1 MGNLSYL
8 VSVFDLNTAG
18 KNIADA
24 AVMIK
29 QIAATAG
36 IAVVDQANALIA
48 AVIALAAGSVIY
60 IYRHRR
66 IKP

>member
-8 VSVFDLNTAG
+8 VSVFDLNTIG
-18 KNIADA
+18 KNITDT

-29 QIAATAG
+29 QTAATAG

-48 AVIALAAGSVIY
+48 AVIALSAGAVIY

-66 IKP
+66 IKA